1 MQLCVSVGL
10 TAKDPVKHGWKWC
23 LSFPVGR
30 GSALHHSWCGR
41 LTGFPLHTWFSPQ
54 LITNNVLFPG
64 KHQYCFQVVQLCFV
78 RTEKRVTFILCQPNE
93 KGIFRMFRG
102 LKLIFVFVLWFL
114 KLYLVWWI
122 KVVKIAFTCP
132 VPPVPY
138 ISKTKIF
145 NVKWYKKG
153 YSCKSSSFRGWNQIM
168 ALGMQ
173 CQSVHWSTTLI
184 QTVSQLL

>member
-1 MQLCVSVGL
+1 MSPKRPYFLKLSSLPRFQTQHFQRWFSQRQLYVCVRARMQLCVSVGL

-138 ISKTKIF
+138 TSKTYF
-145 NVKWYKKG
+145 FQR
-153 YSCKSSSFRGWNQIM
+153 YSM
-168 ALGMQ
+168 
-173 CQSVHWSTTLI
+173 
-184 QTVSQLL
+184 